1 MFDAYDRDYNQAES
15 INTEQNKN
23 TSSSSSKQPPQA
35 TITTKALPVDV
46 ASAPKKIAT
55 IENSKLLVKYDGN
68 SGAFIC
74 RT

>member
-46 ASAPKKIAT
+46 ASAPKK
-55 IENSKLLVKYDGN
+55 K
-68 SGAFIC
+68 
-74 RT
+74 